1 MGNKCQSQIHVVTA
15 YFDIGWHGRPGTVQR
30 SNDWYLTH
38 FAKLAQL
45 QNPMSIFT
53 QDNFRPQVG
62 EVRGQGKDTW
72 LFSYDDTSLDLAQN
86 IGMLQDRPR
95 QDNLPL
101 KYIFLQWCKPA
112 FVVLAQ
118 KHQVAKPPS
127 HFAWV
132 NFAGLRHYAVIPQT
146 PLVPQKWEYDFSQ
159 EVITL
164 FSTYDTQRKEDRVCR
179 SAWVVPGHLAAWL
192 AEAFIKTAMQ
202 LATKEGFYD
211 DEYVLAQL
219 VREHPDKFN
228 VLSLGKD
235 NFFGALS
242 VYNKWE
248 DK

>member
-1 MGNKCQSQIHVVTA
+1 MGNKRQSQIHVVTA

-30 SNDWYLTH
+30 NNDWYLTH

-62 EVRGQGKDTW
+62 EIRGRGKDTW
-72 LFSYDDTSLDLAQN
+72 LFSYDDTNLDLAQD

-112 FVVLAQ
+112 FVVIVCKYHEAEQ
-118 KHQVAKPPS
+118 PS
-127 HFAWV
+127 HYAWV
-132 NFAGLRHYAVIPQT
+132 DFAGLRHYAVIPQT

-164 FSTYDTQRKEDRVCR
+164 FSTYDIQRKEDRVCR

-192 AEAFIKTAMQ
+192 AEAFIKAAMQ
-202 LATKEGFYD
+202 LASKEGFYD

-219 VREHPDKFN
+219 VREHPDKFT
-228 VLSLGKD
+228 VLTLGKD

-248 DK
+248 GK